1 MSFDLFL
8 DIAKDAVLD
17 SIKVFVFVFAFHMLL
32 SFFEDRIAAI
42 LVSRRNKAPVFG
54 ALFGLIPQCGTSV
67 LASDLYVRGLL
78 SMGTL
83 LAAFLSCSDE
93 AVIIIMTSGKS
104 LNMLPLLLGLKFVI
118 GTVVGL
124 AVNAFVRNAGSD
136 NLDEGAVHYEGH
148 AHSETKLVAHVL
160 HPLHHSLGIFVYVLV
175 INLVLGVII
184 GLAGEDTL
192 VSFISS
198 GKYFA
203 PLLASIVGL
212 VPNCASSVLLTE
224 LYLNGSLA
232 FGSLLAGLL
241 VNSGL
246 GVLILFKKKSTVA
259 NAFVIVGISFAVSV
273 VAGYVTSFAMG
284 F

>member
-1 MSFDLFL
+1 MFL
-8 DIAKDAVLD
+8 DIAKDAFFD

-32 SFFEDRIAAI
+32 SFFEDRIASI
-42 LVSRRNKAPVFG
+42 LVSKRNRAPVFG

-67 LASDLYVRGLL
+67 LASDLYVRGFL

-93 AVIIIMTSGKS
+93 AVIIIMTSGRRMDT
-104 LNMLPLLLGLKFVI
+104 LLPLLGLKFAI

-124 AVNAFVRNAGSD
+124 AVNALVKKAGCDSME
-136 NLDEGAVHYEGH
+136 EGSIHYEGH

-160 HPLHHSLGIFVYVLV
+160 HPLHHSLGIFIYVLV

-184 GLAGEDTL
+184 GLAGEDAL

-198 GKYFA
+198 GRYFA
-203 PLLASIVGL
+203 PVLASIVGL
-212 VPNCASSVLLTE
+212 IPNCASSVLLTE

-246 GVLILFKKKSTVA
+246 GVLILFKKKNTVN
-259 NAFVIVGISFAVSV
+259 NAFVIVGICFAVSV
-273 VAGYVTSFAMG
+273 VSGYVTCLVAG

>member
-8 DIAKDAVLD
+8 DIAKDAIID

-67 LASDLYVRGLL
+67 LASDLYVRGFL

-93 AVIIIMTSGKS
+93 AVIIIMTSGRRMDT
-104 LNMLPLLLGLKFVI
+104 LLPLLGLKFAI

-124 AVNAFVRNAGSD
+124 AVNAFVRNAGCDSM
-136 NLDEGAVHYEGH
+136 DEGAVHYEGH

-160 HPLHHSLGIFVYVLV
+160 HPLHHSLSIFVYVLV
-175 INLVLGVII
+175 INLVLGVVI
-184 GLAGEDTL
+184 GLVGEEAL
-192 VSFISS
+192 VSFIA
-198 GKYFA
+198 GGRYFA
-203 PLLASIVGL
+203 PLLASFVGL
-212 VPNCASSVLLTE
+212 IPNCASSVLLTE

-246 GVLILFKKKSTVA
+246 GVLILFKKKNTVN

-273 VAGYVTSFAMG
+273 VAGYVTCLVAG

>member
-1 MSFDLFL
+1 MFL
-8 DIAKDAVLD
+8 DIAKDAFFD

-32 SFFEDRIAAI
+32 SFFEDRIASI
-42 LVSRRNKAPVFG
+42 LVSKRNRAPVFG

-67 LASDLYVRGLL
+67 LASDLYVRGFL

-93 AVIIIMTSGKS
+93 AVIIIMTSGRRMDT
-104 LNMLPLLLGLKFVI
+104 LLPLLGLKFAI

-124 AVNAFVRNAGSD
+124 AVNALVKKAGCDSME
-136 NLDEGAVHYEGH
+136 EGSIHYEGH

-160 HPLHHSLGIFVYVLV
+160 HPLHHSLGIFIYVLV

-184 GLAGEDTL
+184 GLAGEDAL

-198 GKYFA
+198 GRYFA
-203 PLLASIVGL
+203 PVLASIVGL
-212 VPNCASSVLLTE
+212 IPNCASSVLLTE

-246 GVLILFKKKSTVA
+246 GVLILFKKKNTVN

-273 VAGYVTSFAMG
+273 VSGYVTCLVAG

>member
-8 DIAKDAVLD
+8 DIAKDAFFD

-32 SFFEDRIAAI
+32 SFFEDRIASI
-42 LVSRRNKAPVFG
+42 LVSKRNRAPVFG

-67 LASDLYVRGLL
+67 LASDLYVRGFL

-93 AVIIIMTSGKS
+93 AVIIIMTSGRRMDT
-104 LNMLPLLLGLKFVI
+104 LLPLLGLKFAI

-124 AVNAFVRNAGSD
+124 AVNALVKKAGCDSME
-136 NLDEGAVHYEGH
+136 EGSIHYEGH

-160 HPLHHSLGIFVYVLV
+160 HPLHHSLGIFIYVLV

-184 GLAGEDTL
+184 GLAGEDAL

-198 GKYFA
+198 GRYFA
-203 PLLASIVGL
+203 PVLASIVGL
-212 VPNCASSVLLTE
+212 IPNCASSVLLTE

-246 GVLILFKKKSTVA
+246 GVLILFKKKNTVN

-273 VAGYVTSFAMG
+273 VSGYVTCLVAG

>member
-8 DIAKDAVLD
+8 DIAKDAFFD

-32 SFFEDRIAAI
+32 SFFEDRIASI
-42 LVSRRNKAPVFG
+42 LVSKRNRAPVFG

-67 LASDLYVRGLL
+67 LSSDLYVRGFL

-93 AVIIIMTSGKS
+93 AVIIIMTSGRRMDT
-104 LNMLPLLLGLKFVI
+104 LLPLLGLKFAI

-124 AVNAFVRNAGSD
+124 AVNALVKNAGCDSME
-136 NLDEGAVHYEGH
+136 EGSIHYEGH

-160 HPLHHSLGIFVYVLV
+160 HPLHHSLGIFIYVLV

-184 GLAGEDTL
+184 GLAGENAL

-198 GKYFA
+198 GRYFA
-203 PLLASIVGL
+203 PVLASIVGL
-212 VPNCASSVLLTE
+212 IPNCASSVLLTE

-246 GVLILFKKKSTVA
+246 GVLILFKKKNTVN

-273 VAGYVTSFAMG
+273 VSGYVTCLVAG